1 VKNDNA
7 VQHNNQTASE
17 QTLSPDEGHVL
28 HKVRDPVCGM
38 AILPDRA
45 HSSIRYQDHQLYFCS
60 ASCESKF
67 KAHPDRYLT
76 EDASEHSHH
85 HHHDHHEVSPDQIKQ
100 PHHQAE
106 KENSEGVWTCPM
118 HPEIRRSGPGSC
130 PVCGMALEPLVATAS
145 TGPSDEL
152 HDMTRRFWLGLLLAF
167 PVLVLEMG
175 SHLFPELRNTVPP
188 QYNTW
193 LQLLLAS
200 PVVLWCGWPFFARAG
215 MSLRNRSLNMFT
227 LVAMG
232 TGVAWVYSVI
242 ATVFPSWFP
251 ASFRNMDGLVAVY
264 FEAAAVI
271 TVLVL
276 LGQVLE
282 LRAREQTSGA
292 ITALLNLA
300 PKTARR
306 LDHDGHETDI
316 NAEDVLP
323 GDKLRIRPGES
334 IPVDGIVIEGK
345 TTVDESMVTGES
357 MPVTKTEGDPVIGG
371 TINQT
376 GSLII
381 RAEKVGDETM
391 LSRIVQMVA
400 DAQRSRAPIQRMADS
415 VSGWFVPLVILI
427 AVVAFVIWS
436 VWGPEP
442 RMAHGLIAAVSVL
455 IIACPCALG
464 LATPMSIMV
473 GVGKGAQAG
482 VLIRNAE
489 ALERLEKVDTLVVDK
504 TGTLTE
510 GSPTVTG
517 IISLNPGGETS
528 LLRVTAAVE
537 KGSQHPLGMA
547 VVKAAQE
554 KGIAIPAVTH
564 FDAPSGK
571 GVSGDVEGQRVV
583 IGNELAMQE
592 NSIVIDNQK
601 AVADTL
607 RMEGATVIYVAT
619 DGDLAG
625 LIAISDPVKTT
636 TPDALKALRQA
647 GIRIVML
654 TGDNQLTAEAVARKL
669 GIDEVEAGILPDG
682 KKAVITRLKESGHV
696 VAMAGDG
703 VNDAPALKKAD
714 IGVAMG
720 ITGTEVSKD
729 AAAMILADDN
739 FATIIKAVANGRNVY
754 RNIKNAVLYLL
765 SGNTAA
771 IFAVLYT
778 SLMALPVPFAPV
790 QLLFINL
797 LTDSL
802 PALAIGMEP
811 ADEGLL
817 KEKPRDPKEGLM
829 TKDFMIQMAAQGVL
843 IAAVV
848 ITAFYLGLRSST
860 AMASTMA
867 FSTLTLARLFHGFNC
882 RGKKSIFKL
891 GFGTNPYSLYA
902 FGAGALLLGLV
913 IFIPGLHRLFQV
925 QSMPVVSLL
934 QVAVLAFIPTLM
946 IQMKRLICKK

>member
-1 VKNDNA
+1 MKNDNA

-100 PHHQAE
+100 PHNQAE

-175 SHLFPELRNTVPP
+175 SHLFPDLRNTVPP

-357 MPVTKTEGDPVIGG
+357 MPVTKTKGDPVIGG

-427 AVVAFVIWS
+427 AVVAFLIWS

-482 VLIRNAE
+482 VLIKNAE

-517 IISLNPGGETS
+517 IISLSPGGEIS

-547 VVKAAQE
+547 VVRAAHE
-554 KGIAIPAVTH
+554 KGIVIPAVSN
-564 FDAPSGK
+564 FNAPSGK

-619 DGDLAG
+619 DGNLAG
-625 LIAISDPVKTT
+625 LIAISDPVKAT

-682 KKAVITRLKESGHV
+682 KKAVITRLKASGHV

-848 ITAFYLGLRSST
+848 ITAFYLGLRSSA